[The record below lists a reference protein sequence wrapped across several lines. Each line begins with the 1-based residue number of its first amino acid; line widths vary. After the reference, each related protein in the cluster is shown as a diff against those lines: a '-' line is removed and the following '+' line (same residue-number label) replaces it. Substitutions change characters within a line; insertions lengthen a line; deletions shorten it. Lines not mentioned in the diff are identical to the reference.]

1 MNELNNHFPHSPQPL
16 FTSKFTIKEKTM
28 KPIREGAHVHP
39 DTKGQPEL
47 KKIIIPI
54 GHKK

>member
-1 MNELNNHFPHSPQPL
+1 MNKLNNHFPHPPQPL

-39 DTKGQPEL
+39 DTKGQPKL